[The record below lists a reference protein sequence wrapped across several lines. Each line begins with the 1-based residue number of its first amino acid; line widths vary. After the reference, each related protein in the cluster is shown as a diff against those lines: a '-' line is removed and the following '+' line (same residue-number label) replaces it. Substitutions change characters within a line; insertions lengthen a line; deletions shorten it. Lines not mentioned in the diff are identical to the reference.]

1 MRESKIVLYLE
12 RKPLVFITCHIAYNK
27 CNQMFWQPRGHSTKK
42 KKKPQPSIKKCI
54 TGSQNTKTQPKV
66 VFCFDF
72 FMNSFVVRVF
82 LHL

>member
-42 KKKPQPSIKKCI
+42 KKTLTKHKK
-54 TGSQNTKTQPKV
+54 
-66 VFCFDF
+66 
-72 FMNSFVVRVF
+72 MYYR
-82 LHL
+82 

>member
-42 KKKPQPSIKKCI
+42 KKTPTKHKK
-54 TGSQNTKTQPKV
+54 
-66 VFCFDF
+66 
-72 FMNSFVVRVF
+72 MYYR
-82 LHL
+82 

>member
-42 KKKPQPSIKKCI
+42 KTPTKHKKCI
-54 TGSQNTKTQPKV
+54 SQKTQPKV